1 MKMDSKIY
9 AKITHI
15 SRLAQY
21 LSLLFLVGTPL
32 LYLLLLY
39 EGELSVLLK
48 LPKNIILDEAI
59 LTTSDKSII
68 ALIPMIS
75 IVVYMLL
82 FQKLFRLFDIFKKGE
97 FFSHNTIATILYIGY
112 LLIAVDFVKIF
123 ESLLGS
129 LVLSAIGAIQSGLYV
144 NVGFSML
151 IVGIFV
157 VIVGHIWKISLQM
170 YENERLTV

>member
-1 MKMDSKIY
+1 MDSKIH
-9 AKITHI
+9 AKITSI
-15 SRLAQY
+15 SRFAQY

-39 EGELSVLLK
+39 KREFSMLLK
-48 LPKNIILDEAI
+48 LPKNIIFNEAI
-59 LTTSDKSII
+59 LTTSNMMII
-68 ALIPMIS
+68 ALIPMITL
-75 IVVYMLL
+75 VVYMLL

-97 FFSHNTIATILYIGY
+97 FFSHNTIAAILYIGY
-112 LLIAVDFVKIF
+112 LLILVDFVKII
-123 ESLLGS
+123 ESLVGS
-129 LVLSAIGAIQSGLYV
+129 LVLNAIGAIQSDVYA

-157 VIVGHIWKISLQM
+157 VIVGNVWKISLQM